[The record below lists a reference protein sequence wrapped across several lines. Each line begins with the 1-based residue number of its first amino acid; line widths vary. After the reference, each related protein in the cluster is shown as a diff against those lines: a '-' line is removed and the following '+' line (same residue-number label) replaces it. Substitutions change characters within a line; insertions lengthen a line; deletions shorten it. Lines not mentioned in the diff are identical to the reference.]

1 MNVLLA
7 VLVAF
12 LAVAIVG
19 IAFYAIK
26 SAGQAATARA
36 ETPSTAP
43 TRPMP
48 LVNAF
53 HVKGDT
59 ASVVFAV
66 PLGNEEAGQ
75 HLTDLLCASAVEYV
89 RGKVADGLPLDG
101 VEHIAVSA
109 MRGEEPAYLDTV
121 DLPQVGQL
129 PDEAAILR
137 RDPSAHDPIAAVAA
151 VAADSSVSAPPGR
164 SDTLEPVSELVELS
178 GPTEAHLR
186 AIGVDTSTM
195 TLDDLVLG
203 LFRVSGYQVEVGRQ
217 GFAPIKSVPA
227 ANIYWINRSGT
238 SSLVI
243 VVSHEEGAYPELDDQ
258 VLSEFAVGVAQLN
271 PSQAMLITDKFSPY
285 AMYEREKRDKRTIF
299 VTRERLQA
307 FADSF
312 GLS

>member
-1 MNVLLA
+1 MNVFLA

-12 LAVAIVG
+12 LALAIVG

-26 SAGQAATARA
+26 TTGQAAATRA
-36 ETPSTAP
+36 ETPTSAP

-48 LVNAF
+48 LVSEF
-53 HVKGDT
+53 HVKGNT
-59 ASVVFAV
+59 ASVVFGV
-66 PLGNEEAGQ
+66 PLGDEDAGE
-75 HLTDLLCASAVEYV
+75 HLTELLCASAVEYV
-89 RGKVADGLPLDG
+89 RAKVAEGLPLEG

-109 MRGEEPAYLDTV
+109 MRGDEPAYLDTV
-121 DLPQVGQL
+121 DLPTVGQL

-137 RDPSAHDPIAAVAA
+137 RDPSQHDPIAAVAA
-151 VAADSSVSAPPGR
+151 VAADSSVAAQTGR

-186 AIGVDTSTM
+186 AIGVDTSSM

-203 LFRVSGYQVEVGRQ
+203 LFRVSGYHVEVGRQ
-217 GFAPIKSVPA
+217 GFAPMKSA
-227 ANIYWINRSGT
+227 ASANIYWVNRSGVA
-238 SSLVI
+238 SLVI
-243 VVSHEEGAYPELDDQ
+243 VVSHEEGSYPELDDQ

-285 AMYEREKRDKRTIF
+285 SMYEREKRDKRTIF

>member
-1 MNVLLA
+1 MNVFIA

-19 IAFYAIK
+19 IVFYAIK
-26 SAGQAATARA
+26 TAGQAATARA
-36 ETPSTAP
+36 ESPSTAP

-48 LVNAF
+48 LVSAF

-59 ASVVFAV
+59 ASVVFGV
-66 PLGNEEAGQ
+66 PLGDEDAGQ
-75 HLTDLLCASAVEYV
+75 HLTELLCASAVEYV
-89 RGKVADGLPLDG
+89 RGMVSDGLPLDG

-129 PDEAAILR
+129 PDEASILR

-151 VAADSSVSAPPGR
+151 VAADSSVSAPTGR
-164 SDTLEPVSELVELS
+164 TDTLEPVSQLVELS

-203 LFRVSGYQVEVGRQ
+203 LFRVSGYSVEVGRQ
-217 GFAPIKSVPA
+217 GFAPIKSAPA
-227 ANIYWINRSGT
+227 ANIYWINRFGT

-243 VVSHEEGAYPELDDQ
+243 VVSHEKGSYPELDDQ

-285 AMYEREKRDKRTIF
+285 SMYEREKRDKRTIF